1 MCPPILP
8 GSMDTFRKSERLA
21 NFRLRALLFDKG
33 ETFFQYPFR
42 VTYLCVHRD
51 FAGSVFA
58 GKKPVPANGLF
69 PYPVKC
75 MIGVSK
81 RKVAHATGRN
91 RIRRLVKEIWRKNKS
106 PFYAF
111 LNERKSVC
119 MVALNYSLNEEIEM
133 AAMERGLQKC
143 LQRMQD
149 AIASEQ

>member
-8 GSMDTFRKSERLA
+8 GSMYTFRKSERLA

-42 VTYLCVHRD
+42 VTYLCVHQD
-51 FAGSVFA
+51 FVKKRFA

-106 PFYAF
+106 SFYAF
-111 LNERKSVC
+111 LNERNCVC
-119 MVALNYSLNEEIEM
+119 MVAINYSLNEEIGM
-133 AAMERGLQKC
+133 ADMEKGLQKS
-143 LQRMQD
+143 LQRMQN
-149 AIASEQ
+149 AIASEH